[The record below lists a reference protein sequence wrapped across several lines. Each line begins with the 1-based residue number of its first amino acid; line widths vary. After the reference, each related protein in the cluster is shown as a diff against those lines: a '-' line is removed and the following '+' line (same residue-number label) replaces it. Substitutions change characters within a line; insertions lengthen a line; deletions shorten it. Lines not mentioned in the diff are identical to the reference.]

1 MINQTLLARSTS
13 DSFATIDFV
22 VTDLESGQLE
32 FVKIGAA
39 PSFIKRGRNIE
50 VIQNHALPIGILNH
64 VEVEPERRLLYE
76 GEYLIMITDGVL
88 EFQRDVVN
96 KEQWLCNILRRVD
109 DNIGCQELANLLL
122 LQSIEAA
129 DGAISDDMMVLVAKL
144 VRRDPEIHPYQRS

>member
-1 MINQTLLARSTS
+1 
-13 DSFATIDFV
+13 
-22 VTDLESGQLE
+22 
-32 FVKIGAA
+32 
-39 PSFIKRGRNIE
+39 
-50 VIQNHALPIGILNH
+50 
-64 VEVEPERRLLYE
+64 
-76 GEYLIMITDGVL
+76 MITDGVL